1 MYDGGKY
8 GFRSSLGAAVA
19 ALDVAFLRRRKK
31 SRPTTL
37 AIARTPMTT
46 GAAMAA
52 TGTDLREELA
62 TGGVDDAVEVDE
74 VDDGAGVIG
83 IDEDVLFC

>member
-1 MYDGGKY
+1 M
-8 GFRSSLGAAVA
+8 
-19 ALDVAFLRRRKK
+19 
-31 SRPTTL
+31 
-37 AIARTPMTT
+37 ARTPMTT

-74 VDDGAGVIG
+74 VEDGAGVNG
-83 IDEDVLFC
+83 VDEDVLFC